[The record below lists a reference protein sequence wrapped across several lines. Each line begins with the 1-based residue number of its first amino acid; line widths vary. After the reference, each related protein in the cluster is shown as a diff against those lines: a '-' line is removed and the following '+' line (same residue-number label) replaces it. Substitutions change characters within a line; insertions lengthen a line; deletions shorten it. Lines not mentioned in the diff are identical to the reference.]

1 LTESFPSSAAAAAA
15 AAAANYFPESEY
27 IGVLM

>member
-1 LTESFPSSAAAAAA
+1 LTESFPSSAAAAA